1 MTVLSTSA
9 HKKEEA
15 IKTLKA
21 DHFIVSKDQEQMKVR
36 RRHSSRSSSACLPP
50 RS

>member
-9 HKKEEA
+9 NKKEEA

-36 RRHSSRSSSACLPP
+36 HQSLRASRACLLWTF
-50 RS
+50 